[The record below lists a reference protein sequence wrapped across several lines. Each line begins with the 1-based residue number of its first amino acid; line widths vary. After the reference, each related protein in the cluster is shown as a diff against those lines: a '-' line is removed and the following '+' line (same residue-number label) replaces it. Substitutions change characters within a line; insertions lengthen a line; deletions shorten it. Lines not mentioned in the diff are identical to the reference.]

1 MKRTAVPPP
10 ASSGRQRVRWSFA
23 VPCAIAIALVAALV
37 FAAPAARA
45 QDNATIT
52 GTVTDASGALVPN
65 AAISL
70 TNPATGQ
77 KRDTVSN
84 SAGAFRFANV
94 GVGTYSMDVTAQG
107 FQKYTKTGIVVNV
120 AQTVEA
126 DAVMTVGSTAQTVTV
141 AADALQVQTETSEVS
156 NLISGQQV
164 EQLATN
170 GRNITSLAA
179 LGLGVSNT
187 LPPFGG
193 VNALTSS
200 NGISFNGTRTTHNI
214 YLIDGG
220 EQNDRGCGG
229 CFMNLPSQDAIA
241 QFQTLDSN
249 YSPDYGIGS
258 GGTITMVLKSGT
270 HDFHGELY
278 EFNRNTDYN
287 ANDYFLKASGKARSK
302 FQLNEPGGNIGGPL
316 WIPHVYNEARN
327 RTFFFWNE
335 EWRRLIQGSA
345 PSVSNAILADNFATA
360 GQDLTYTVTKT
371 RKNPTTGNTEPAV
384 PYVPCMPD
392 ANGNCQSAAA
402 GLTPGAW
409 FTGGDCAT
417 TMTTPCTVVI
427 PHQLFD
433 NNAVLELNA
442 GTFPKPNFNNGT
454 QYIASIPQPTNVRED
469 IVRIDHAIN
478 SKFQLM
484 GHYLHDTLYQK
495 YFPPLWGNSTYPTVG
510 TLMNNPSYSAA
521 IKLTQTYSPNLLNET
536 AFLYSGNKI
545 TLTPVQGPG
554 GGQFVKPSGWTGTGF
569 FPDANNR
576 LNRMPEI
583 QLQSN
588 PLQVTW
594 SPSYYPWKNGYEG
607 FQYRDDVSWT
617 KGRHQFK
624 FGAGVLH
631 TYKNQELQHNTN
643 GVVQFSGNDFSK
655 DSYVN
660 FILGVASY
668 YDQLELLWGKHWVN
682 NNYGFYA
689 NDNWHLT
696 PKLTLNLG
704 IRYDGLPHAFERYD
718 KFSNFVKENYDFSL
732 GNPVSPT
739 DGTLDPN
746 SLSTFPATG
755 DEQFYLN
762 GIREAG
768 VNGFPRG
775 NVRDHF
781 NTIEPRVG
789 FAWDM
794 GGNGKTVLRGGFGT
808 FYERV
813 QGNDVY
819 NAALNPPFAYIPT
832 ANFVYFSNPNTS
844 ANTGQTT
851 LNHFPSSLTNIKYDY
866 PPPGTAMYSLG
877 LQRQLAPSVIAVLQ
891 YVGSDGWDQDNDRQI
906 NTLPLVNTNPNI
918 LDPTTLGYAGN
929 AGPFDVRKSVA
940 TKGLPPNRYR
950 QFPGFANI
958 NQEENE
964 TNFNYNS
971 LQAGIRVENRHG
983 LTTQVAYTWSHN
995 ISIVANDLNGLS
1007 NPFNTRYDRG
1017 SDTGFDRRHIL
1028 NVSYIYALP
1037 WFTKSEHL
1045 LAREVLGG
1053 WSISGISFFEKGLP
1067 LKVSYTGPDVLGLG
1081 GGLASN
1087 RPDKVAK
1094 VTYPKKIGPSG
1105 WFSTSSFADPVAP
1118 WAGGSNQGFGNAGKD
1133 SVVGPGI
1140 QNWNL
1145 SLFKSIPFKSE
1156 SGPRIELRFESFNT
1170 FNHVNP
1176 QNVDLNSKDGNFGQV
1191 TTDYGPR
1198 TLQLGG
1204 KFQF

>member
-1 MKRTAVPPP
+1 MKQTAFTPPALAGKRSTRWSIAVP
-10 ASSGRQRVRWSFA
+10 WA
-23 VPCAIAIALVAALV
+23 VTIALFAAL
-37 FAAPAARA
+37 FLATPGAWG

-52 GTVTDASGALVPN
+52 GTITDASGAVIPN
-65 AAISL
+65 ASVTL

-77 KRDTVSN
+77 TRETVSN
-84 SAGAFRFANV
+84 SAGAYRFANV
-94 GVGTYSMDVTAQG
+94 GVGTYSLNVTAQG
-107 FQKYTKTGIVVNV
+107 FQKYTKTGVVVNV

-126 DAVMTVGSTAQTVTV
+126 DAALAVGSQAQTVTV

-193 VNALTSS
+193 VNALTSA

-270 HDFHGELY
+270 HSFHGEVY

-287 ANDYFLKASGKARSK
+287 ANDYFLKSSGKARSK
-302 FQLNEPGGNIGGPL
+302 FQLNEPGGNIGGPI
-316 WIPHVYNEARN
+316 WIPHVYNESRN
-327 RTFFFWNE
+327 RSFFFVNE

-345 PSVSNAILADNFATA
+345 PSIQNAILANNFPTAAADLSYTPPKGVAPNVPVTSDPARLALYAADGLTA
-360 GQDLTYTVTKT
+360 GQPFNKNSDGTYLI
-371 RKNPTTGNTEPAV
+371 PANLI
-384 PYVPCMPD
+384 D
-392 ANGNCQSAAA
+392 QNS
-402 GLTPGAW
+402 
-409 FTGGDCAT
+409 
-417 TMTTPCTVVI
+417 
-427 PHQLFD
+427 
-433 NNAVLELNA
+433 VLELNA

-469 IVRIDHAIN
+469 IVRIDHSIN

-484 GHYLHDTLYQK
+484 GHYLHDTLYQQ

-510 TLMNNPSYSAA
+510 TVMNNPSYSAV
-521 IKLTQTYSPNLLNET
+521 IKLTQTYTPSLLNET

-545 TLTPVQGPG
+545 TLTPTQGPG
-554 GGQFVKPSGWTGTGF
+554 GGQFVKPSGWTATSF
-569 FPDANNR
+569 FPGANNR

-583 QLQSN
+583 QLIGS

-624 FGAGVLH
+624 FGASVLH

-643 GVVQFSGNDFSK
+643 GVVQFNSSNFSG
-655 DSYVN
+655 DSYIN
-660 FILGVASY
+660 FVLGDASY

-689 NDNWHLT
+689 NDNWHIST
-696 PKLTLNLG
+696 RLTLNLG
-704 IRYDGLPHAFERYD
+704 LRYEGLPHAFERYD
-718 KFSNFVKENYDFSL
+718 KFSNFVAQDYDYSL
-732 GNPVSPT
+732 GNPVQS
-739 DGTLDPN
+739 DGTLIKS

-755 DEQFYLN
+755 SEQFYLN

-775 NVRDHF
+775 NVINHY

-789 FAWDM
+789 FAWDVA
-794 GGNGKTVLRGGFGT
+794 GNGKTVLRGGFGT

-832 ANFVYFSNPNTS
+832 ANNVYFSNPTTN
-844 ANTGQTT
+844 ALTGVTT
-851 LNHFPSSLTNIKYDY
+851 LNSFPSSLTNIKYDY

-877 LQRQLAPSVIAVLQ
+877 IQREVAPSIIAVLQ

-906 NTLPLVNTNPNI
+906 NTLPLVDPSQVAAGVPSANGPYDVRQGVAGQIVDPADPNHTKHLAPLNPN
-918 LDPTTLGYAGN
+918 P
-929 AGPFDVRKSVA
+929 
-940 TKGLPPNRYR
+940 YR
-950 QFPGFANI
+950 IFPGFANI

-1007 NPFNTRYDRG
+1007 NPFNARYDRG

-1045 LAREVLGG
+1045 AAREILGG
-1053 WSISGISFFEKGLP
+1053 WSISGITFFEKGLP
-1067 LKVSYTGPDVLGLG
+1067 LRVVYTGGDILGLG
-1081 GGLASN
+1081 GGTQN

-1094 VTYPKKIGPSG
+1094 VTYPKKVGA

-1118 WAGGSNQGFGNAGKD
+1118 WLGGPNQGFGNAGKD

-1145 SLFKSIPFKSE
+1145 SLFKTIPLAKE
-1156 SGPRIELRFESFNT
+1156 EGPNIELRFESFNT
-1170 FNHVNP
+1170 FNHTSFQGVN
-1176 QNVDLNSKDGNFGQV
+1176 LNNHDGNFGKV
-1191 TTDYGPR
+1191 TSDYGPR

-1204 KFQF
+1204 KFRF